1 MKKFLAAMM
10 SAVLA
15 LSLAACGGA
24 TSSSTPASAPASQPA
39 SAPASQAAS
48 APDSTAAVDYSAYT
62 GATIDAIKAKGKLV
76 LGTEA
81 QYAPFE
87 FLDAS
92 ANFAG
97 CDIWLAHQIADALG
111 VELEV
116 MDMAFD
122 GIIPAVKSSQVDLG
136 IAAFTVDEER
146 AKEIDFSEVY
156 QKDQQLL
163 IVQKG
168 NEDVYTSKEAL
179 KGKTLGAQ
187 RGTVQSKLIESALPD
202 CTLFELDKWPAL
214 ALEVAGGKIDGLV
227 VDGAV
232 GEGLVANNDG
242 IVVANFEFSKEEA
255 NFGKAAVLKQGTD
268 DLKELVNAVITQVV
282 ADGSFEAAY
291 EEDVAQAKTLGI

>member
-1 MKKFLAAMM
+1 MKKFFAALM

-24 TSSSTPASAPASQPA
+24 PSTPASTPASQPA
-39 SAPASQAAS
+39 SAPSSQAAS
-48 APDSTAAVDYSAYT
+48 APESAPAADYSAYT
-62 GATIDAIKAKGKLV
+62 GATIEAIKAKGKLV

-87 FLDAS
+87 FLDAD

-97 CDIWLAHQIADALG
+97 CDIWLAQQIAAALG

-156 QKDQQLL
+156 QQDQQLL

-179 KGKTLGAQ
+179 AGKTLGSQ

-214 ALEVAGGKIDGLV
+214 ALEVASGKIDGLV

-232 GEGLVANNDG
+232 GEGLVANNEG

-282 ADGSFEAAY
+282 EDGSFQAAY
-291 EEDVAQAKTLGI
+291 EEAVAQAKTLGI

>member
-1 MKKFLAAMM
+1 MKKFFAALM

-24 TSSSTPASAPASQPA
+24 PSTPASTPASQPA
-39 SAPASQAAS
+39 SAPSSQAAS
-48 APDSTAAVDYSAYT
+48 APESTPAADYSAYT
-62 GATIDAIKAKGKLV
+62 GATIEAIKAKGKLV

-87 FLDAS
+87 FLDAD

-97 CDIWLAHQIADALG
+97 CDIWLAQQIAAALG

-156 QKDQQLL
+156 QQDQQLL

-179 KGKTLGAQ
+179 AGKTLGSQ

-214 ALEVAGGKIDGLV
+214 ALEVASGKIDGLV

-232 GEGLVANNDG
+232 GEGLVANNEG

-282 ADGSFEAAY
+282 EDGSFQAAY
-291 EEDVAQAKTLGI
+291 EEAVAQAKTLGI

>member
-24 TSSSTPASAPASQPA
+24 ASSTPASAPASEPA

-48 APDSTAAVDYSAYT
+48 QPASAPAADYSAYT
-62 GATIDAIKAKGKLV
+62 GATIEAIKAKGKLV

-87 FLDAS
+87 FLDAN
-92 ANFAG
+92 AEFAG
-97 CDIWLAHQIADALG
+97 CDIWLAQQIADALG
-111 VELEV
+111 VQLEV

-122 GIIPAVKSSQVDLG
+122 GIIPAVKSNQVDIG

-163 IVQKG
+163 VVKKG
-168 NEDVYTSKEAL
+168 NEEVYTSKEAL
-179 KGKTLGAQ
+179 AGKTLGSQ
-187 RGTVQSKLIESALPD
+187 RGTVQSKLIQSALPD
-202 CTLFELDKWPAL
+202 CKLFELDKWPAL
-214 ALEVAGGKIDGLV
+214 ALEVANGNIDGLV

-232 GEGLVANNDG
+232 GEGLVANNDN

-255 NFGKAAVLKQGTD
+255 NFGKAAVLAKGTD
-268 DLKELVNAVITQVV
+268 DLKELVNAVILQVTE
-282 ADGSFEAAY
+282 DGSFQAAY
-291 EEDVAQAKTLGI
+291 EAAVAEAKTLGI